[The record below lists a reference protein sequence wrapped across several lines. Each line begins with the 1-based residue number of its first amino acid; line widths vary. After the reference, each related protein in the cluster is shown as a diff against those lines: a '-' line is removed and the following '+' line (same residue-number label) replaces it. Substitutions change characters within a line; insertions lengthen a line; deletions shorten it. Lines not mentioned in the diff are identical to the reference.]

1 MGVNDG
7 GKPYMTRT
15 YYIIGFLLIAA
26 VLAAT
31 ALAYPHLP
39 NIIPMHWDAHG
50 NVNGWGPKWT
60 LFAIDPGIMLGM
72 MLLFTALPWLSPR
85 HFEIDSFR
93 STYLYIM
100 VVVLAMLAYA
110 HALLLA
116 AGLSLAIDMTRA
128 IEGGGSLLIALLGNV
143 LGKVRRNFYVG
154 VRTPWTIAN
163 EHVWIATHRLA
174 AKTFFA
180 GGLIGLLAVAL
191 RAPFWL
197 PIAAIVLAALTPVI
211 YSLVFYKQL
220 ERRGAL

>member
-1 MGVNDG
+1 
-7 GKPYMTRT
+7 MTRA

-39 NIIPMHWDAHG
+39 NTIPMHWDAHG
-50 NVNGWGPKWT
+50 NVNGWGAKWT

-72 MLLFTALPWLSPR
+72 LLLFTVLPWLSPR
-85 HFEIDSFR
+85 QFEVESFR

-100 VVVLAMLAYA
+100 VVTIAMLAYVQ
-110 HALLLA
+110 ALLLS
-116 AGLSLAIDMTRA
+116 AGLSLHLDMTRA
-128 IEGGGSLLIALLGNV
+128 VEGGACLLIALLGNV

-163 EHVWIATHRLA
+163 EHVWNATHRLA
-174 AKTFFA
+174 AKTFFT

-197 PIAAIVLAALTPVI
+197 PITALVIAGLTPVI